1 MKDSKDELIEKKKQL
16 IEKMGKFL
24 EKKIE
29 KDISPKFEI
38 NYIKTLI
45 PYNKNSLKDDKII
58 YGQIFIFNFDL
69 NEIEIIDKKEYENHF
84 EKTKKYGPFSF
95 EYLGFSGNI
104 ISIMKML
111 CFVNIKLDFS
121 DDRCL
126 ELPKYIIA
134 NREKIYPEIKIESKI
149 ANLFQLWRVD
159 DKNFK
164 YEDFISLYNTL
175 VNIERSLL
183 KRLSN
188 NDNECSNAINE
199 YNEICNKIRELNRD

>member
-1 MKDSKDELIEKKKQL
+1 MRDNKAELIEKNKQL
-16 IEKMGKFL
+16 SAKIGKLL

-29 KDISPKFEI
+29 KDLNHKFEI

-45 PYNKNSLKDDKII
+45 PYNKNSLKDDKIF

-69 NEIEIIDKKEYENHF
+69 NQIEIIDKKEYENHF
-84 EKTKKYGPFSF
+84 KKIKKYGPFSF

-104 ISIMKML
+104 VSIMKML
-111 CFVNIKLDFS
+111 CFANIKLSFT
-121 DDRCL
+121 DDKCL

-134 NREKIYPEIKIESKI
+134 NIEKIHPEIKIESKI

-164 YEDFISLYNTL
+164 YEDFVSLYNML
-175 VNIERSLL
+175 VNIEISLL

-188 NDNECSNAINE
+188 NDKECLNTINE
-199 YNEICNKIRELNRD
+199 YNETCNKMNILNPN